1 MLPLDSGI
9 KPFTLTV
16 NSLNFF
22 ASVESTIYNFK
33 VMIDCAVTSLTI
45 TSKAAATTYTLNQ
58 GVLVTAAFALTQ
70 NAACN

>member
-1 MLPLDSGI
+1 
-9 KPFTLTV
+9 
-16 NSLNFF
+16 
-22 ASVESTIYNFK
+22 
-33 VMIDCAVTSLTI
+33 MIDCAVTSLTI